1 VSEPDSF
8 LAVARVVAAHG
19 VQGEVRCEVLT
30 DFPERFVRTKRLY
43 GGADR
48 HIIPI
53 VRARQVRAGVLL
65 KLEGVDT
72 RNAAEQLRGMVLY
85 VKDTD
90 AVSLPADTYFWHQIV
105 GLRVRTVDGQEL
117 GVIADIL
124 PTGSNDVYIVRGE
137 GREILLPAIHDVV
150 QNIDLDNE
158 LMTVELLE
166 GLL

>member
-1 VSEPDSF
+1 MSEPDSF
-8 LAVARVVAAHG
+8 LAVARIAAAHG
-19 VQGEVRCEVLT
+19 VRGEVRCEVLT
-30 DFPERFVRTKRLY
+30 DFPDRFASTKHVY

-48 HIIPI
+48 HIISI
-53 VRARQVRAGVLL
+53 VRVRRVRTGVLL

-72 RNAAEQLRGMVLY
+72 RNDAEQLRGMVLY

-105 GLRVRTVDGQEL
+105 GLHVRTLDGQEL

-124 PTGSNDVYIVRGE
+124 PTGSNDVYVVRGD

-150 QNIDLDNE
+150 RNIDLDNGC
-158 LMTVELLE
+158 MTVELLE